1 MPIICSCQLFGY
13 NLGGTGRW
21 VSLNLRKKKKPQA
34 AGGKKKREKAAAAA
48 AAAAAKQAEIEARIK
63 EQEEE
68 REAEAQASDDE
79 SHSNSED
86 DDTSDDDRHNRHSS
100 AKQSEHN
107 SPATSGTSTPQPAAP
122 GKSAPPPP
130 PAPPAIDDDDPELSR
145 PLVRFNVMLAIQRN
159 TLYLYGGIHETSDRE
174 YTLDDFYILQLD
186 KLERWVRMRECKIE
200 GLEWNE
206 SDEEDEEDSDDDD
219 DDSDSDSDSEEE
231 DEAGQAEGVEV
242 DHLREDEEAAD
253 GQDEDDIVELLGDA
267 SVEDVDPAEIER
279 LKTERD
285 EVKRRAKEVL
295 EMEEA
300 TKGKTSKSKKKDKDA
315 KEAEQKPS
323 TEAPT
328 STDSP
333 SGPSNEP
340 DSQAHLSTPNPG
352 ETLRQ
357 FFDRTRTF
365 WTTQALNVHNQ
376 EEAAGS
382 SNTRSGYGQSGG
394 LGKEL
399 RTKGFSMASDRY
411 EEYLPVLREIEKI
424 QAQAGLDRE
433 EMRQS
438 AAKAQNGPLGGGLG
452 VDSRHR
458 R

>member
-1 MPIICSCQLFGY
+1 M
-13 NLGGTGRW
+13 
-21 VSLNLRKKKKPQA
+21 RKKKKPQA

-68 REAEAQASDDE
+68 REAEEDSDDKSSTASGDEDEDSSDDE
-79 SHSNSED
+79 G
-86 DDTSDDDRHNRHSS
+86 RRKRHSS
-100 AKQSEHN
+100 TKQSAHD
-107 SPATSGTSTPQPAAP
+107 SPATSGTSTPQPPAPAKPAPAP
-122 GKSAPPPP
+122 G
-130 PAPPAIDDDDPELSR
+130 IDEDDPELSR

-186 KLERWVRMRECKIE
+186 KLERWVRLRECKIE

-206 SDEEDEEDSDDDD
+206 SDDEEEDSDDDD
-219 DDSDSDSDSEEE
+219 ESGSDSDSEDE
-231 DEAGQAEGVEV
+231 DNDDGGQAEGVEV
-242 DHLREDEEAAD
+242 DHLREEEEVGD
-253 GQDEDDIVELLGDA
+253 GQDEDDDLADLLGDA
-267 SVEDVDPAEIER
+267 SIEDVDPAELER
-279 LKTERD
+279 LKAQRE
-285 EVKRRAKEVL
+285 EIKRRAKEVL

-300 TKGKTSKSKKKDKDA
+300 NTNKGKTSKSKKKDKDA
-315 KEAEQKPS
+315 KQAEQQSTDLPPAAPSS
-323 TEAPT
+323 TE
-328 STDSP
+328 SP
-333 SGPSNEP
+333 SGQSQSSAP

-357 FFDRTRTF
+357 FFDRTRTY
-365 WTTQALNVHNQ
+365 WTTQALNVHHQ
-376 EEAAGS
+376 EEATGS

-411 EEYLPVLREIEKI
+411 DEYLPVLREIEKI
-424 QAQAGLDRE
+424 QAQAGLDKE